1 MTENS
6 IKKISLE
13 DLAYYRCD
21 QKNCSIS
28 EAQIRKEIVL
38 IAAILRS
45 EKNIKTSYRRN
56 GNKIVTIL
64 SVDDSHMAIQA
75 KQDGKVTVY

>member
-13 DLAYYRCD
+13 DLAFHRCD
-21 QKNCSIS
+21 QKNGLAS
-28 EAQIRKEIVL
+28 EAQIKKEMML
-38 IAAILRS
+38 LAATLRS
-45 EKNIKTSYRRN
+45 ERNIKTSYRRN

-64 SVDDSHMAIQA
+64 SVDESHMAIQA
-75 KQDGKVTVY
+75 KQGEKVTIC